1 MYKIYEFYKEP
12 CDDKSEC
19 LVADIK
25 TEELAYKCMLGC
37 FTARNNSGKEYYSFA
52 DNAVHADIIRAKL
65 WTNIEWSKK
74 GSVLYTVYAFNKTGD
89 TVHAY
94 PMRVFTE
101 YRDALDEALKF
112 GSFCND
118 YIFLVDT
125 NIDNARINYTI
136 HHADQVN
143 AQYYIYSWQAGA
155 FRCDGL
161 SKSLKGYS
169 CRDTA
174 ERIAKFR
181 FEGTHDRIRYC
192 VAFTDEEAFTEMIR
206 QNMPNT
212 YYDTDDAEKCH
223 KCRRLFRVRYGMF
236 GDYPCDSCITNYY
249 DTEGNVYR
257 TDNCSATEWRNP
269 SEKKG

>member
-65 WTNIEWSKK
+65 WANIDRSKTEF
-74 GSVLYTVYAFNKTGD
+74 VLYTVYAFNKTGE
-89 TVHAY
+89 TINVY

-136 HHADQVN
+136 HHAERVN
-143 AQYYIYSWQAGA
+143 AQYSVHNADDGQGIWNELKVLSAEDRNIIKTEENCYYS
-155 FRCDGL
+155 DGVL
-161 SKSLKGYS
+161 YLK
-169 CRDTA
+169 
-174 ERIAKFR
+174 E
-181 FEGTHDRIRYC
+181 IR
-192 VAFTDEEAFTEMIR
+192 E
-206 QNMPNT
+206 
-212 YYDTDDAEKCH
+212 YYDT
-223 KCRRLFRVRYGMF
+223 
-236 GDYPCDSCITNYY
+236 GDMDKEEASKDET
-249 DTEGNVYR
+249 
-257 TDNCSATEWRNP
+257 
-269 SEKKG
+269 

>member
-65 WTNIEWSKK
+65 WTNIDRSKTEF
-74 GSVLYTVYAFNKTGD
+74 VLYTVYAFNKTGE
-89 TVHAY
+89 TINVY

-125 NIDNARINYTI
+125 NIDNAHR
-136 HHADQVN
+136 
-143 AQYYIYSWQAGA
+143 
-155 FRCDGL
+155 
-161 SKSLKGYS
+161 
-169 CRDTA
+169 
-174 ERIAKFR
+174 
-181 FEGTHDRIRYC
+181 
-192 VAFTDEEAFTEMIR
+192 
-206 QNMPNT
+206 
-212 YYDTDDAEKCH
+212 
-223 KCRRLFRVRYGMF
+223 
-236 GDYPCDSCITNYY
+236 
-249 DTEGNVYR
+249 
-257 TDNCSATEWRNP
+257 
-269 SEKKG
+269 

>member
-74 GSVLYTVYAFNKTGD
+74 GFVLYTVYAFNKTGE
-89 TVHAY
+89 TINVY

-136 HHADQVN
+136 HHADRVN
-143 AQYYIYSWQAGA
+143 AQYSVHNADDGQGIWNALKVLSAEDRNIIKTEENCYYSN
-155 FRCDGL
+155 
-161 SKSLKGYS
+161 
-169 CRDTA
+169 
-174 ERIAKFR
+174 
-181 FEGTHDRIRYC
+181 GTLYMKEIR
-192 VAFTDEEAFTEMIR
+192 E
-206 QNMPNT
+206 
-212 YYDTDDAEKCH
+212 YYDT
-223 KCRRLFRVRYGMF
+223 
-236 GDYPCDSCITNYY
+236 
-249 DTEGNVYR
+249 GNM
-257 TDNCSATEWRNP
+257 DKE
-269 SEKKG
+269 EEE